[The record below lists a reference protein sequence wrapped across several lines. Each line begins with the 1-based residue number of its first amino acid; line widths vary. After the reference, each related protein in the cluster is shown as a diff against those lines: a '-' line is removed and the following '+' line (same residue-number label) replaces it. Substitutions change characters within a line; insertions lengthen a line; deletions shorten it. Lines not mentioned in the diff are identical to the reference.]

1 MKTTLPV
8 VTLDGPAGV
17 GKTTLA
23 QQLAESLHV
32 AYLDTGAMFRCLAL
46 KLGPGAETLPEE
58 ELREKCRQWTFSL
71 SGKGRASTVC
81 CNGVPIRGEVRTEQ
95 VGMLAARI
103 ATVPV
108 VREVLR
114 EAQRAMGEATP
125 LVVEGRDMGTVVF
138 PDARFKFFLDAS
150 PEVRALRRLRDLAAR
165 GVEADLV
172 TLTEQIRQRDSL
184 DRNRAVA
191 PLRPAAD
198 AVIVDTS
205 ELDIAGVLGVLVH
218 RISVHEGSVTLLPE
232 PGTANIIWQ
241 DDGPEG
247 ISLPARLHFWCDRRE
262 RGRRKRTSS
271 RMGTLRPGH
280 KRGARGRG
288 PGEAGQTPIFL
299 IAVGASGEAVCRE
312 SPPAR
317 LRGLRKTCVV
327 AGRKQKRRPLCRSR
341 KSPKKI
347 SLWRMP
353 SRRGGG
359 AAGGRAG

>member
-1 MKTTLPV
+1 MNASNTLKKLGIEQTFNYIYKDPDKNMEKLMDWADKFSKGDFPSQRKAIREAIENPEHPYYSYV
-8 VTLDGPAGV
+8 RKIFKEVDPNVA
-17 GKTTLA
+17 KTLA
-23 QQLAESLHV
+23 VNLFINA
-32 AYLDTGAMFRCLAL
+32 AL
-46 KLGPGAETLPEE
+46 IGWPKEE

-218 RISVHEGSVTLLPE
+218 RISVHEGSVTLLP
-232 PGTANIIWQ
+232 
-241 DDGPEG
+241 
-247 ISLPARLHFWCDRRE
+247 
-262 RGRRKRTSS
+262 
-271 RMGTLRPGH
+271 
-280 KRGARGRG
+280 
-288 PGEAGQTPIFL
+288 
-299 IAVGASGEAVCRE
+299 
-312 SPPAR
+312 
-317 LRGLRKTCVV
+317 
-327 AGRKQKRRPLCRSR
+327 
-341 KSPKKI
+341 
-347 SLWRMP
+347 
-353 SRRGGG
+353 
-359 AAGGRAG
+359 